1 VERNNHSDEG
11 MQVMA
16 PTDAGPSIIRVILRD
31 GQSLKVRPITPA
43 DKQKLKDLFYRLSP
57 QTRYLRFGY
66 MKTYISDQELDYF
79 TVVNPPDTYAYVALT
94 GEGEA
99 ERIVAVGRWF
109 LSPDGKTAEIAFAV
123 EDTIQIRGI
132 GTALLE
138 QLAEAAEKYRI
149 KRFIARVL
157 PENTRMLEVFE
168 DSGFSITKR
177 IYEGAYELIFNL
189 EEQEEYSKRQ
199 AYREHIAGS
208 AGVRRIFYP
217 RSVAVIGASRDP
229 ERVGGKVFRNLL
241 FAGFS
246 GVIFPVNPKTTS
258 VGGVLSYPS
267 VEHVPGDVDLAVII
281 VPAAQVLEVI
291 NQCARK
297 GVIGVIVISAGFS
310 ESGPEGMERQ
320 RLLREKALAYGM
332 RVIGPNCLGIMNT
345 DPETNLNAAM
355 AGPMPQRGSVSISSH
370 SGALGIALLDYV
382 KSNNLGIAH
391 FASIGNRIDISSNDL
406 LEFWEDDDNT
416 KVILLYLETFGKP
429 RRFSRLA
436 RRLTRKKPIIAV
448 KAGRSDVGGRAA
460 TSHTGA
466 LAGSDI
472 AVDALFRQAGVIR
485 VNTIEEMFNVAKNLA
500 HQPLP
505 KGPRLAILTNAGG
518 PGVLAADAAVS
529 YGLSVP
535 PLSEEIKRKLAE
547 FLPKEASLA
556 NPVDMIA
563 SATGEQFGK
572 ALSLIL
578 EDPAIDAALI
588 INIPVRP
595 YQEVASG
602 IQREIAGYAGEK
614 TVIACFMMSRTDT
627 VEIRTAPDRLVP
639 VYMFP
644 EDAVQALFH
653 SYNYSRYKTLEA
665 GTVPVFPDVDE
676 EKTRKYLEPSAA
688 LKNGGWLPPETAL
701 GLLKEYGIPAVETR
715 TAFSTEEAAKAAGEI
730 GFPVVMKL
738 RSTTITHKTDVH
750 GILLGLQSEN
760 EVIQG
765 YKEIETRLEAAGLAE
780 RMEGVILQPVVKGGE
795 EVILG
800 MSFDPVFGPLVM
812 VGLGGIQVELMKDVA
827 FSLHPLTDIDPD
839 YMFSQLKGLPLL
851 KGWRGSP
858 PRDLDALR
866 EVLLRFSAL
875 IEDLPEIA
883 AVEINPLMVF
893 DKGQGAMAVDAR
905 ILFKSGAAAG

>member
-1 VERNNHSDEG
+1 
-11 MQVMA
+11 MA
-16 PTDAGPSIIRVILRD
+16 PSAAGSSIIRVILRD
-31 GQSLKVRPITPA
+31 GQSLKVRPITHE
-43 DKQKLKDLFYRLSP
+43 DKEKLKDLFYRLSP

-66 MKTYISDQELDYF
+66 MKSYISDQELDYF

-94 GEGEA
+94 GEGEE
-99 ERIVAVGRWF
+99 ERIVGVGRWF
-109 LSPDGKTAEIAFAV
+109 LSPDGKTAEIAFVV
-123 EDTIQIRGI
+123 EDTIQVRGI
-132 GTALLE
+132 GTAMLE
-138 QLAEAAEKYRI
+138 QLAEAAAKYRI
-149 KRFIARVL
+149 KRFVARVL

-177 IYEGAYELIFNL
+177 IYEGSYELIFNL
-189 EEQEEYSKRQ
+189 EEQQEYSRRQ

-229 ERVGGKVFRNLL
+229 DRVGGKVFRNLL
-241 FAGFS
+241 SAGFS

-258 VGGVLSYPS
+258 VGGVLSYPT
-267 VEHVPGDVDLAVII
+267 VEHVPGDVDLAVIV

-291 NQCARK
+291 EQCARK
-297 GVIGVIVISAGFS
+297 GVIGVIIISAGFS
-310 ESGPEGMERQ
+310 ESGPGGSERQ

-345 DPETNLNAAM
+345 DPEVRLNAAM
-355 AGPMPQRGSVSISSH
+355 AGLMPPRGSVSISSH

-416 KVILLYLETFGKP
+416 RVILLYLETFGNP
-429 RRFSRLA
+429 RRFSRIA

-448 KAGRSDVGGRAA
+448 KAGRSEVGERAA

-472 AVDALFRQAGVIR
+472 AVDVLFRQAGVIR
-485 VNTIEEMFNVAKNLA
+485 VSTIEEMFNVAKILA

-505 KGPRLAILTNAGG
+505 RGPRLAIITNAGG
-518 PGVLAADAAVS
+518 PGVLAVDAAIS

-535 PLSEEIKRKLAE
+535 PLSEETKQKLAE

-572 ALSLIL
+572 ALAVIL
-578 EDPAIDAALI
+578 EDPSIDAAII

-595 YQEVASG
+595 YQEVAAG
-602 IQREIAGYAGEK
+602 IQHELTGYKGEK
-614 TVIACFMMSRTDT
+614 TVVACFMMSGTNS
-627 VEIRTAPDRLVP
+627 VEIRLSPDCRVP

-644 EDAVQALFH
+644 EDAVQAFFH
-653 SYNYSRYKTLEA
+653 SYTYSQYKTLKA
-665 GTVPVFPDVDE
+665 GTVPVFPEAAEV
-676 EKTRKYLEPSAA
+676 KARKYLEPSGV
-688 LKNGGWLPPETAL
+688 LKNGGWLLPEAAL
-701 GLLKEYGIPAVETR
+701 GLLREYGIPAAETKA
-715 TAFSTEEAAKAAGEI
+715 AFSVEEAAKTALEI

-738 RSTTITHKTDVH
+738 RSTTITHKTDVQ
-750 GILLGLQSEN
+750 GVLLGLQSEA

-765 YKEIETRLEAAGLAE
+765 YNEMKTRLEAAGQGKE
-780 RMEGVILQPVVKGGE
+780 MEGVILQPMVKGGE
-795 EVILG
+795 EIILG
-800 MSFDPVFGPLVM
+800 MSLDPVFGPLVM

-827 FSLHPLTDIDPD
+827 FSIHPLTDIDPD

-851 KGWRGSP
+851 QGWRGSP
-858 PRDLDALR
+858 PRDIDALR

-875 IEDLPEIA
+875 IEDIPEIA

-893 DKGQGAMAVDAR
+893 DQGKGTMALDAR
-905 ILFKSGAAAG
+905 ILFKSGAATG

>member
-1 VERNNHSDEG
+1 
-11 MQVMA
+11 M
-16 PTDAGPSIIRVILRD
+16 IINVILRD
-31 GQSLKVRPITPA
+31 GQSLKVRPITHE
-43 DKQKLKDLFYRLSP
+43 DKEKLKDLFYRLSP

-66 MKTYISDQELDYF
+66 MKSYISEQELDYF
-79 TVVNPPDTYAYVALT
+79 TVSNPPDTYAYVALA
-94 GEGEA
+94 GEGKE
-99 ERIVAVGRWF
+99 ERIVGVGRWF
-109 LSPDGKTAEIAFAV
+109 LSPDALTAEIAFVV
-123 EDTIQIRGI
+123 EDTIQVRGI

-138 QLAEAAEKYRI
+138 QLAEVAAKYRI
-149 KRFIARVL
+149 KRFMARVL

-177 IYEGAYELIFNL
+177 IHEGAYELIFNL
-189 EEQEEYSKRQ
+189 EEQQEYSKRQ
-199 AYREHIAGS
+199 AYREHIARS

-258 VGGVLSYPS
+258 VGGVLSYPT

-291 NQCARK
+291 DQCARK
-297 GVIGVIVISAGFS
+297 GVISVIVISAGFS
-310 ESGPEGMERQ
+310 ESGPDGIERQ
-320 RLLREKALAYGM
+320 KLLREKALAYGM
-332 RVIGPNCLGIMNT
+332 RVIGPNCLGIINT
-345 DPETNLNAAM
+345 SPETSLNAAM
-355 AGPMPQRGSVSISSH
+355 AGLMPPRGSVSISSH

-406 LEFWEDDDNT
+406 LQFWEDDDNT
-416 KVILLYLETFGKP
+416 SVILLYLETFGNP
-429 RRFSRLA
+429 RRFSRIA

-448 KAGRSDVGGRAA
+448 KAGRSNVGEKAA
-460 TSHTGA
+460 ASHTGA

-472 AVDALFRQAGVIR
+472 AVDVLFRQAGVIR
-485 VNTIEEMFNVAKNLA
+485 VNTIEEMFNLAKNLA

-518 PGVLAADAAVS
+518 PAVLAADAAIGC
-529 YGLSVP
+529 GLSVP
-535 PLSEEIKRKLAE
+535 PLSEATRQKLAQ

-572 ALSLIL
+572 ALSIIL
-578 EDPAIDAALI
+578 EDTVIDAAI
-588 INIPVRP
+588 VINIPVRP

-602 IQREIAGYAGEK
+602 IQKEMAGYEGEK
-614 TVIACFMMSRTDT
+614 PVLACFMMSGTNI
-627 VEIRTAPDRLVP
+627 VEIRTAPDCLVP

-644 EDAVQALFH
+644 EDAVQAFFH
-653 SYNYSRYKTLEA
+653 SYTYSRYKTLKE
-665 GTVPVFPDVDE
+665 GTVPVFPDADG
-676 EKTRKYLEPSAA
+676 EKARKYLASSAA
-688 LKNGGWLPPETAL
+688 FREGGWLPPETAL
-701 GLLKEYGIPAVETR
+701 GLLKEYGIPIADTK
-715 TAFSTEEAAKAAGEI
+715 TAFSAEEAAKAAREI
-730 GFPVVMKL
+730 GFPVAMKL
-738 RSTTITHKTDVH
+738 RSTTLTHKTDVH
-750 GILLGLQSEN
+750 GVMIGLQSED
-760 EVIQG
+760 EVIEG
-765 YKEIETRLEAAGLAE
+765 YHEMRTRLASAGQAE
-780 RMEGVILQPVVKGGE
+780 QMEGVILQPMVKGGE
-795 EVILG
+795 EIILG
-800 MSFDPVFGPLVM
+800 MSLDPVFGPLVM

-827 FSLHPLTDIDPD
+827 FSIHPLTDIDPD

-851 KGWRGSP
+851 TGWRGSP
-858 PRDLDALR
+858 PRDIDALR

-883 AVEINPLMVF
+883 SVEINPLMVF
-893 DKGQGAMAVDAR
+893 EQGKGIMAVDAR
-905 ILFKSGAAAG
+905 ILFKSTTEMV

>member
-1 VERNNHSDEG
+1 MTPDTAE
-11 MQVMA
+11 
-16 PTDAGPSIIRVILRD
+16 PSIIRVILRD
-31 GQSLKVRPITPA
+31 GHSLKVRPITPA
-43 DKQKLKDLFYRLSP
+43 DKENLKELFYRLSP

-66 MKTYISDQELDYF
+66 MKSYISDQELDYF

-94 GEGEA
+94 GEGEV

-109 LSPDGKTAEIAFAV
+109 LSPGGRTAEIAFVV
-123 EDTIQIRGI
+123 EDTIQVRGI

-138 QLAEAAEKYRI
+138 QLAEAAAKYRI
-149 KRFIARVL
+149 KRFVARVL

-168 DSGFSITKR
+168 SSGFAITKR
-177 IYEGAYELIFNL
+177 IFEGAYELTFNL

-199 AYREHIAGS
+199 AYREHIARS
-208 AGVRRIFYP
+208 AGVRGIFYP
-217 RSVAVIGASRDP
+217 KSVAVIGAARAP

-246 GVIFPVNPKTTS
+246 GVVFPVNPKTTS
-258 VGGVLSYPS
+258 VGGVLSYPT
-267 VEHVPGDVDLAVII
+267 VEHVPGDVDLAVIV

-291 NQCARK
+291 DQCARK
-297 GVIGVIVISAGFS
+297 GVSGVIIISAGFG
-310 ESGPEGMERQ
+310 EAGPEGRERQ

-345 DPETNLNAAM
+345 DPEISLNAAM
-355 AGPMPQRGSVSISSH
+355 AGLMPPRGSVSISSH

-382 KSNNLGIAH
+382 QSNNLGIAH

-416 KVILLYLETFGKP
+416 RVILLYLETFGNP
-429 RRFSRLA
+429 RRFSRIA

-448 KAGRSDVGGRAA
+448 KAGRSEVGGRAA

-518 PGVLAADAAVS
+518 PGVLAADAAIS

-535 PLSEEIKRKLAE
+535 PLSEETRQKLAE
-547 FLPKEASLA
+547 FLPMEASLA

-572 ALSLIL
+572 ALSIIL
-578 EDPAIDAALI
+578 EDPAIDAAI
-588 INIPVRP
+588 VINIPVRP
-595 YQEVASG
+595 YQEVVSG
-602 IQREIAGYAGEK
+602 IQKEMAGYAGEK
-614 TVIACFMMSRTDT
+614 TVVACFMMSGTNT

-644 EDAVQALFH
+644 EDAVQAFFH
-653 SYNYSRYKTLEA
+653 SYTYSRYRTLKA
-665 GTVPVFPDVDE
+665 GLVPVFPEADE
-676 EKTRKYLEPSAA
+676 EKARKYLEISPA
-688 LKNGGWLPPETAL
+688 LREGGWLPPETAL
-701 GLLKEYGIPAVETR
+701 GLLKEYGIPIADTR
-715 TAFSTEEAAKAAGEI
+715 TACSSEEAANAAQEI

-738 RSTTITHKTDVH
+738 RSTTITHKTDV
-750 GILLGLQSEN
+750 GGVMIGLQSKD
-760 EVIQG
+760 EVRQG
-765 YKEIETRLEAAGLAE
+765 FEDIKIRLEATGQGDE
-780 RMEGVILQPVVKGGE
+780 MEGVILQPVVKGGQ

-800 MSFDPVFGPLVM
+800 MTFDPVFGPLVM
-812 VGLGGIQVELMKDVA
+812 VGLGGVHVELIKDVA
-827 FSLHPLTDIDPD
+827 FSIHPLTDIDPD

-851 KGWRGSP
+851 TGWRGSP
-858 PRDLDALR
+858 PRDIDALR

-875 IEDLPEIA
+875 IEDIPEIA
-883 AVEINPLMVF
+883 AVEVNPLMVF
-893 DKGQGAMAVDAR
+893 DQGRGTLAVDAR
-905 ILFKSGAAAG
+905 ILFKPGTTTG

>member
-1 VERNNHSDEG
+1 
-11 MQVMA
+11 MA
-16 PTDAGPSIIRVILRD
+16 PADAGPSIIRVILRD
-31 GQSLKVRPITPA
+31 GQSLKVRPITYA
-43 DKQKLKDLFYRLSP
+43 DKEKLKDLFYRLSP

-66 MKTYISDQELDYF
+66 MKSYISDQELDYF
-79 TVVNPPDTYAYVALT
+79 TASNPPDTYAYVALT
-94 GEGEA
+94 GEGEE
-99 ERIVAVGRWF
+99 ERIVGVGRWF
-109 LSPDGKTAEIAFAV
+109 LSPDGRTAEIAFVV
-123 EDTIQIRGI
+123 EDTIQVRGI

-138 QLAEAAEKYRI
+138 QLAEAAAKYRI

-168 DSGFSITKR
+168 DSGFAITKR

-189 EEQEEYSKRQ
+189 EEQEEYSNRQ
-199 AYREHIAGS
+199 AFREHIARS

-217 RSVAVIGASRDP
+217 KSVAVIGASRDP

-258 VGGVLSYPS
+258 VGGVLSYPT

-291 NQCARK
+291 DQCARK
-297 GVIGVIVISAGFS
+297 GVIAVIVISAGFG
-310 ESGPEGMERQ
+310 EAGPEGIERQ
-320 RLLREKALAYGM
+320 RFLREKALAYGM
-332 RVIGPNCLGIMNT
+332 RVIGPNCLGIINT
-345 DPETNLNAAM
+345 DPETSLNAAM
-355 AGPMPQRGSVSISSH
+355 AGLMPPRGSVSISSH

-416 KVILLYLETFGKP
+416 RVILLYLETFGNP

-448 KAGRSDVGGRAA
+448 KAGRSEVGGKAA

-472 AVDALFRQAGVIR
+472 AVDVLFRQAGVIR

-505 KGPRLAILTNAGG
+505 KGPRLAVLTNAGG
-518 PGVLAADAAVS
+518 PGVLAVDAAIS
-529 YGLSVP
+529 CGLSVP
-535 PLSEEIKRKLAE
+535 PLSEETREKLAQ
-547 FLPKEASLA
+547 FLPKEASLS

-563 SATGEQFGK
+563 SATGEQFGR
-572 ALSLIL
+572 ALAVIL
-578 EDPAIDAALI
+578 EDPSIDAAI
-588 INIPVRP
+588 VINIPVRP

-602 IQREIAGYAGEK
+602 IQKEMAGYAGEK
-614 TVIACFMMSRTDT
+614 TVIACFMMSGTNT
-627 VEIRTAPDRLVP
+627 IEIRISPDRLVP

-644 EDAVQALFH
+644 EDAVQAFLH
-653 SYNYSRYKTLEA
+653 SYTYSRYRTLKA
-665 GTVPVFPDVDE
+665 GIVPVFPE
-676 EKTRKYLEPSAA
+676 AAESKARKYLEPSAV

-701 GLLKEYGIPAVETR
+701 GLLKEYGIQAAETK
-715 TAFSTEEAAKAAGEI
+715 TALSAEEAGKVALEI

-750 GILLGLQSEN
+750 GVLIGLQSLD
-760 EVIQG
+760 EVMQG
-765 YKEIETRLEAAGLAE
+765 YKEMKTRLEAAGQVGQ
-780 RMEGVILQPVVKGGE
+780 MEGVILQPLVKGGE

-812 VGLGGIQVELMKDVA
+812 VGLGGIHVELMKDVA
-827 FSLHPLTDIDPD
+827 FSIHPLTDLDPD

-851 KGWRGSP
+851 KGWRGSTP
-858 PRDLDALR
+858 KDLDALR

-883 AVEINPLMVF
+883 SVEINPLMVF
-893 DKGQGAMAVDAR
+893 DQGKGTMALDAR
-905 ILFKSGAAAG
+905 ILFKSGGSGR

>member
-1 VERNNHSDEG
+1 MLPAN
-11 MQVMA
+11 
-16 PTDAGPSIIRVILRD
+16 AGPSIIRVILRD
-31 GQSLKVRPITPA
+31 GQSLKVRPITHE
-43 DKQKLKDLFYRLSP
+43 DKEKLKDLFYRLSP

-66 MKTYISDQELDYF
+66 MKSYISEQELDYF
-79 TVVNPPDTYAYVALT
+79 TVSNPPDTYAYVALT
-94 GEGEA
+94 GEGGE
-99 ERIVAVGRWF
+99 EQIVGVGRWF
-109 LSPDGKTAEIAFAV
+109 LSPDGRTAEIAFVV

-138 QLAEAAEKYRI
+138 QLAEAAAKYRI
-149 KRFIARVL
+149 KHFIARVL

-168 DSGFSITKR
+168 ESGFSISKR
-177 IYEGAYELIFNL
+177 IHEGAYELIFNL
-189 EEQEEYSKRQ
+189 EEQEEYAKRQ

-217 RSVAVIGASRDP
+217 RSVAVIGASRNP
-229 ERVGGKVFRNLL
+229 ERVGGKVFRNML

-258 VGGVLSYPS
+258 VGGVLSYPT

-291 NQCARK
+291 DQCARK

-310 ESGPEGMERQ
+310 ESGPEGSERQ

-332 RVIGPNCLGIMNT
+332 RLIGPNCLGIMNT
-345 DPETNLNAAM
+345 DPETSLNAAM
-355 AGPMPQRGSVSISSH
+355 AGLMPPRGSVSISSH

-416 KVILLYLETFGKP
+416 RVVLLYLETFGNP
-429 RRFSRLA
+429 RRFSRIA

-448 KAGRSDVGGRAA
+448 KAGRSEGGGRAA

-485 VNTIEEMFNVAKNLA
+485 VNTIEEMFNAAKILA
-500 HQPLP
+500 HQPLS

-518 PGVLAADAAVS
+518 PGVLAVDAAVS

-535 PLSEEIKRKLAE
+535 PLSEETRQKLAQ

-572 ALSLIL
+572 ALSVIL
-578 EDPAIDAALI
+578 EDPAIDAAI
-588 INIPVRP
+588 VINIPVRP
-595 YQEVASG
+595 YQEVALG
-602 IQREIAGYAGEK
+602 IQKEMAGYTGEK
-614 TVIACFMMSRTDT
+614 TVVACFMMSGNNT

-644 EDAVQALFH
+644 EDAVQAFFH
-653 SYNYSRYKTLEA
+653 SYTYSQYRIVKA
-665 GTVPVFPDVDE
+665 GIVPVFPE
-676 EKTRKYLEPSAA
+676 AAESKARKYLGPSTV
-688 LKNGGWLPPETAL
+688 LKDGGWLSPETAL
-701 GLLKEYGIPAVETR
+701 GLLKEYGIPVAETR
-715 TAFSTEEAAKAAGEI
+715 MAFSAEEAGKAALEI

-738 RSTTITHKTDVH
+738 RSKTITHKTDVH
-750 GILLGLQSEN
+750 GVLLGLRSED
-760 EVIQG
+760 EVIKG
-765 YKEIETRLEAAGLAE
+765 YDEMKTRLEASGQGKE
-780 RMEGVILQPVVKGGE
+780 MEGVILQPLVKGGE

-800 MSFDPVFGPLVM
+800 MSLDPVFGPLVM

-827 FSLHPLTDIDPD
+827 FSIHPLTDIDPD
-839 YMFSQLKGLPLL
+839 YMFSQLKGFPLL

-858 PRDLDALR
+858 PKDIDALR

-883 AVEINPLMVF
+883 TVEINPLMVF
-893 DKGQGAMAVDAR
+893 DRGKGIMAVDAR
-905 ILFKSGAAAG
+905 ILFKSGTATG

>member
-1 VERNNHSDEG
+1 ME
-11 MQVMA
+11 
-16 PTDAGPSIIRVILRD
+16 PTTAGPSIIRVILRD
-31 GQSLKVRPITPA
+31 GQSLKVRPITHE
-43 DKQKLKDLFYRLSP
+43 DKENLKDLFYRLSP

-66 MKTYISDQELDYF
+66 MKSYISEQELDYF
-79 TVVNPPDTYAYVALT
+79 TVADPPDTYAYVALM
-94 GEGEA
+94 GEGKE
-99 ERIVAVGRWF
+99 ERIVGVGRWF
-109 LSPDGKTAEIAFAV
+109 LSPDGTTAEIAFVV
-123 EDTIQIRGI
+123 EDTIQVRGI

-138 QLAEAAEKYRI
+138 QLAEAAAKYRI

-168 DSGFSITKR
+168 DSGFSVTKR
-177 IYEGAYELIFNL
+177 IYEGAHELIFNL

-199 AYREHIAGS
+199 AYREHIARS

-217 RSVAVIGASRDP
+217 KSVAVIGASRDP

-258 VGGVLSYPS
+258 VGGVLSYPT

-291 NQCARK
+291 DQCARK

-310 ESGPEGMERQ
+310 ESGPEGSERQ
-320 RLLREKALAYGM
+320 RLLREKSMAYGM

-355 AGPMPQRGSVSISSH
+355 AGLMPPRGSVSISSH

-416 KVILLYLETFGKP
+416 KVVLLYLETFGNP
-429 RRFSRLA
+429 RKFSRIA

-448 KAGRSDVGGRAA
+448 KAGRSDVGERAA

-472 AVDALFRQAGVIR
+472 AVDVLFRQAGVIR

-505 KGPRLAILTNAGG
+505 KGPRLAVLTNAGG
-518 PGVLAADAAVS
+518 PGVLAVDAAVS

-535 PLSEEIKRKLAE
+535 PLSEETRKKLAQ

-572 ALSLIL
+572 ALAVIL
-578 EDPAIDAALI
+578 EDPSIDAAI
-588 INIPVRP
+588 VINIPVRP
-595 YQEVASG
+595 YQEVVSG
-602 IQREIAGYAGEK
+602 IQKEMAGYEGGK
-614 TVIACFMMSRTDT
+614 TVLSCFMMSGTNT
-627 VEIRTAPDRLVP
+627 IEIRTAPDRFVP

-644 EDAVQALFH
+644 EDAVQAFFH
-653 SYNYSRYKTLEA
+653 SYTYSRYRIHKA
-665 GTVPVFPDVDE
+665 GIVPVFPE
-676 EKTRKYLEPSAA
+676 APESKARKFLESSAA
-688 LKNGGWLPPETAL
+688 LKDGGWLPPETAL
-701 GLLKEYGIPAVETR
+701 GLLKEYGIPAAETR
-715 TAFSTEEAAKAAGEI
+715 TAGSAEEAAKAAREI
-730 GFPVVMKL
+730 GFPVVIKL

-750 GILLGLQSEN
+750 GVLVGLQSED

-765 YKEIETRLEAAGLAE
+765 YREMKTRLESAGQTGQ
-780 RMEGVILQPVVKGGE
+780 MEGVILQPVVKGGE

-812 VGLGGIQVELMKDVA
+812 VGLGGIHVELMKDVA
-827 FSLHPLTDIDPD
+827 FSIHPLTDIDPD

-851 KGWRGSP
+851 RGWRGSP
-858 PRDLDALR
+858 PRDIDALR

-893 DKGQGAMAVDAR
+893 DQGKGTMAVDAR
-905 ILFKSGAAAG
+905 ILFKSAAATG

>member
-1 VERNNHSDEG
+1 ME
-11 MQVMA
+11 
-16 PTDAGPSIIRVILRD
+16 PTTAGPSIIRVILRD
-31 GQSLKVRPITPA
+31 GQSLKVRPITTA
-43 DKQKLKDLFYRLSP
+43 DKEKLKDLFYRLSP

-66 MKTYISDQELDYF
+66 MKSSISEQELDYF
-79 TVVNPPDTYAYVALT
+79 TVMNPPDTYAYVALT
-94 GEGEA
+94 GEGGA
-99 ERIVAVGRWF
+99 ERIVGVGRWF
-109 LSPDGKTAEIAFAV
+109 LSPDGRTAEIAFVV
-123 EDTIQIRGI
+123 EDTIQVRGI

-138 QLAEAAEKYRI
+138 QLAEAAAKYRI

-168 DSGFSITKR
+168 ESGFSITKR
-177 IYEGAYELIFNL
+177 IHEDAYELIIDL
-189 EEQEEYSKRQ
+189 EEQQEYSKRQ

-258 VGGVLSYPS
+258 VGGVLSYPT
-267 VEHVPGDVDLAVII
+267 VEHIPGDVDLAVIV

-291 NQCARK
+291 DQCARK

-310 ESGPEGMERQ
+310 ESGPEGSERQ

-345 DPETNLNAAM
+345 DPETSLNAAM
-355 AGPMPQRGSVSISSH
+355 AGLMPPRGSVSISSH

-391 FASIGNRIDISSNDL
+391 FASIGNRIDVSSNDL

-416 KVILLYLETFGKP
+416 RVILLYLETFGNP
-429 RRFSRLA
+429 RRFSRIA
-436 RRLTRKKPIIAV
+436 RRITRKKPIIAV
-448 KAGRSDVGGRAA
+448 KAGRSVVGGRAA

-485 VNTIEEMFNVAKNLA
+485 VNTIEEMFNAAKNLA

-518 PGVLAADAAVS
+518 PGILAVDAAIG

-535 PLSEEIKRKLAE
+535 PLSEETRQRLAQ
-547 FLPKEASLA
+547 FLPKEASLI

-572 ALSLIL
+572 ALAVIL
-578 EDPAIDAALI
+578 EDPSIDAAI
-588 INIPVRP
+588 VINIPVRP
-595 YQEVASG
+595 YQEVVSG
-602 IQREIAGYAGEK
+602 IQYELAGYKGEK
-614 TVIACFMMSRTDT
+614 PVVACFMMSGTNT
-627 VEIRTAPDRLVP
+627 VGIYLTPDCLIP

-644 EDAVQALFH
+644 EDAVQAFFH
-653 SYNYSRYKTLEA
+653 SYTYSRYKTLEA
-665 GTVPVFPDVDE
+665 GTVPVFPE
-676 EKTRKYLEPSAA
+676 AAETKARKYLEPSGV
-688 LKNGGWLPPETAL
+688 LKSGGWLLPETAL
-701 GLLKEYGIPAVETR
+701 GLLKEYGIPAPETK
-715 TAFSTEEAAKAAGEI
+715 TAFSAEEAGKAALEI

-738 RSTTITHKTDVH
+738 RSITVTHKTDVH
-750 GILLGLQSEN
+750 GVLLGLNSED
-760 EVIQG
+760 EVVQG
-765 YKEIETRLEAAGLAE
+765 YKEIKTRLEAAGQVGQ
-780 RMEGVILQPVVKGGE
+780 MEGVILQPLVKGGE
-795 EVILG
+795 EIILG
-800 MSFDPVFGPLVM
+800 MSLDPVFGPLVM

-827 FSLHPLTDIDPD
+827 FSIHPLTDIDPD

-851 KGWRGSP
+851 QGWRGSQ

-866 EVLLRFSAL
+866 EVILRFSAL

-893 DKGQGAMAVDAR
+893 DRGKGTMAVDAR
-905 ILFKSGAAAG
+905 ILFRGLNSPNPLLT

>member
-1 VERNNHSDEG
+1 
-11 MQVMA
+11 MA
-16 PTDAGPSIIRVILRD
+16 PTNAEPSIIRVILRD

-43 DKQKLKDLFYRLSP
+43 DKEKLKDLFYRLSP

-66 MKTYISDQELDYF
+66 MKSYISEQELDYF

-94 GEGEA
+94 GEGEE
-99 ERIVAVGRWF
+99 ERIVGVGRWF
-109 LSPDGKTAEIAFAV
+109 LSPGGRTAEIAFVV
-123 EDTIQIRGI
+123 EDTIQVRGI

-138 QLAEAAEKYRI
+138 QLADVAAKYRI

-157 PENTRMLEVFE
+157 PENTKMLDVFE
-168 DSGFSITKR
+168 NSGFSITKR

-199 AYREHIAGS
+199 AYREHIARS

-217 RSVAVIGASRDP
+217 KSVAVIGASRDP

-246 GVIFPVNPKTTS
+246 GVVFPVNPKTTS
-258 VGGVLSYPS
+258 VGGVLSYPT

-281 VPAAQVLEVI
+281 VPAAQVLEVLD
-291 NQCARK
+291 QCARK
-297 GVIGVIVISAGFS
+297 GVIGVIVISAGFG
-310 ESGPEGMERQ
+310 ESGPEGSERQ

-345 DPETNLNAAM
+345 DPETSLNAAM
-355 AGPMPQRGSVSISSH
+355 AGLMPPRGSVSISSH
-370 SGALGIALLDYV
+370 SGAIGVALLDYV

-406 LEFWEDDDNT
+406 LEFWEDDENT
-416 KVILLYLETFGKP
+416 KVILLYLETFGNP
-429 RRFSRLA
+429 RKFSRIA

-448 KAGRSDVGGRAA
+448 KAGRSELGERAA

-472 AVDALFRQAGVIR
+472 AVDVLFRQAGVIR

-518 PGVLAADAAVS
+518 PGVLAVDAAIN

-535 PLSEEIKRKLAE
+535 PLSEETRQKLAQ
-547 FLPKEASLA
+547 FFPKEASLA

-572 ALSLIL
+572 ALAVIL
-578 EDPAIDAALI
+578 EDPSIDAAI
-588 INIPVRP
+588 VINIPVRP

-602 IQREIAGYAGEK
+602 IQHELAGYEGEK
-614 TVIACFMMSRTDT
+614 TVVACFMMSGTNT
-627 VEIRTAPDRLVP
+627 IEIRTAPDRLVP

-644 EDAVQALFH
+644 EDAVQAFFH
-653 SYNYSRYKTLEA
+653 SYTYSRYRTLKA
-665 GTVPVFPDVDE
+665 GTVPIFPE
-676 EKTRKYLEPSAA
+676 AAEAKARKYLEPSAV

-701 GLLKEYGIPAVETR
+701 GLLKEYGIPAAETR
-715 TAFSTEEAAKAAGEI
+715 TAFGAEEAGKAALEI
-730 GFPVVMKL
+730 GFPMVMKL

-750 GILLGLQSEN
+750 GVLIGLQSED

-765 YKEIETRLEAAGLAE
+765 YKEMKTRLEAVGQAG

-812 VGLGGIQVELMKDVA
+812 VGLGGIHVELMKDVA
-827 FSLHPLTDIDPD
+827 FSIHPLTDIDPD

-851 KGWRGSP
+851 QGWRGSP
-858 PRDLDALR
+858 PRDIDALR

-893 DKGQGAMAVDAR
+893 DQGKGTMAVDAR
-905 ILFKSGAAAG
+905 ILFKSGTATGLPIASY

>member
-1 VERNNHSDEG
+1 MEP
-11 MQVMA
+11 A
-16 PTDAGPSIIRVILRD
+16 AAGPSLIRLILRD
-31 GQSLKVRPITPA
+31 GQSLKVRPITHG
-43 DKQKLKDLFYRLSP
+43 DKEKLKDLFYRLSP

-66 MKTYISDQELDYF
+66 MKSYISEQELDYF
-79 TVVNPPDTYAYVALT
+79 TVSDPPDTYAYVALT
-94 GEGEA
+94 GEEEE
-99 ERIVAVGRWF
+99 ERITGVARWF
-109 LSPDGKTAEIAFAV
+109 LSPDGATAEIAFVV
-123 EDTIQIRGI
+123 EDTIQVRGI

-138 QLAEAAEKYRI
+138 QLAAAAAKYRI

-168 DSGFSITKR
+168 DSGFSITRR
-177 IYEGAYELIFNL
+177 IHEGAHELTFNL

-199 AYREHIAGS
+199 AYRQHIARS

-217 RSVAVIGASRDP
+217 KSVAVIGASRDP

-258 VGGVLSYPS
+258 VGGVLSYPT

-291 NQCARK
+291 DQCARK

-310 ESGPEGMERQ
+310 ESGPEGRERQ
-320 RLLREKALAYGM
+320 RLLREKAMAYGM

-345 DPETNLNAAM
+345 DQEISLNAAM
-355 AGPMPQRGSVSISSH
+355 AGVMPPRGCVSISSH

-382 KSNNLGIAH
+382 KSNNLGIAL

-416 KVILLYLETFGKP
+416 RVILLYLETFGSP
-429 RRFSRLA
+429 RKFSRIA

-448 KAGRSDVGGRAA
+448 KAGRSDVGGKAA

-472 AVDALFRQAGVIR
+472 AVDVLFRQAGVIR

-518 PGVLAADAAVS
+518 PGVLAVDAAVNC
-529 YGLSVP
+529 GLSVP
-535 PLSEEIKRKLAE
+535 PLSAETRQKLAQ
-547 FLPKEASLA
+547 FLPKEASLS

-572 ALSLIL
+572 ALAAIL
-578 EDPAIDAALI
+578 EDPAIDAALV

-602 IQREIAGYAGEK
+602 IQHELDGYQREK
-614 TVIACFMMSRTDT
+614 TVVACFMMSGTNT
-627 VEIRTAPDRLVP
+627 IEIRTSPDRLVP

-644 EDAVQALFH
+644 EDAVQAFYH
-653 SYNYSRYKTLEA
+653 SYTYSRYKTLKA
-665 GTVPVFPDVDE
+665 GIVPVFPE
-676 EKTRKYLEPSAA
+676 ATGAKARKYLESSAV
-688 LKNGGWLPPETAL
+688 LKDGGWLLPEIAL
-701 GLLKEYGIPAVETR
+701 GLLKEYGIPAAETR
-715 TAFSTEEAAKAAGEI
+715 TAYSAEEAAKAALEM

-738 RSTTITHKTDVH
+738 RSTTITHKTDVR
-750 GILLGLQSEN
+750 GVLVGLRSED
-760 EVIQG
+760 EVLQG
-765 YKEIETRLEAAGLAE
+765 YKEMKARLEAAGQGKE
-780 RMEGVILQPVVKGGE
+780 MEGVILQPVVKGGE

-800 MSFDPVFGPLVM
+800 MSLDPVFGPLVM

-827 FSLHPLTDIDPD
+827 FSIHPLTDIDPD

-851 KGWRGSP
+851 QGWRGSP
-858 PRDLDALR
+858 PRDIDALR

-875 IEDLPEIA
+875 IEDIPEVA
-883 AVEINPLMVF
+883 SVEINPLMVF
-893 DKGQGAMAVDAR
+893 DQGKGTMAVDAR
-905 ILFKSGAAAG
+905 ILFKSDTETG

>member
-1 VERNNHSDEG
+1 
-11 MQVMA
+11 
-16 PTDAGPSIIRVILRD
+16 
-31 GQSLKVRPITPA
+31 
-43 DKQKLKDLFYRLSP
+43 
-57 QTRYLRFGY
+57 
-66 MKTYISDQELDYF
+66 
-79 TVVNPPDTYAYVALT
+79 
-94 GEGEA
+94 
-99 ERIVAVGRWF
+99 
-109 LSPDGKTAEIAFAV
+109 
-123 EDTIQIRGI
+123 
-132 GTALLE
+132 
-138 QLAEAAEKYRI
+138 
-149 KRFIARVL
+149 
-157 PENTRMLEVFE
+157 
-168 DSGFSITKR
+168 
-177 IYEGAYELIFNL
+177 
-189 EEQEEYSKRQ
+189 
-199 AYREHIAGS
+199 
-208 AGVRRIFYP
+208 
-217 RSVAVIGASRDP
+217 
-229 ERVGGKVFRNLL
+229 
-241 FAGFS
+241 
-246 GVIFPVNPKTTS
+246 
-258 VGGVLSYPS
+258 
-267 VEHVPGDVDLAVII
+267 VPGDVDLAVII
-281 VPAAQVLEVI
+281 VPAEQVLEVI
-291 NQCARK
+291 DQCARK
-297 GVIGVIVISAGFS
+297 GVIGVIVISAGFG
-310 ESGPEGMERQ
+310 EAGTEGIERQ

-345 DPETNLNAAM
+345 DAEVNLNAAM
-355 AGPMPQRGSVSISSH
+355 AGLMPPRGSVSISSH

-416 KVILLYLETFGKP
+416 KVILLYLETFGNP

-448 KAGRSDVGGRAA
+448 KAGRSEVGGRAA

-518 PGVLAADAAVS
+518 PGVLAADAAIN

-535 PLSEEIKRKLAE
+535 PLSEETRRRLAQ
-547 FLPKEASLA
+547 FLPKEASLV

-572 ALSLIL
+572 ALSIIL
-578 EDPAIDAALI
+578 EDSAIDAAI
-588 INIPVRP
+588 VINIPVRP

-602 IQREIAGYAGEK
+602 IQKEMAGYEGEK
-614 TVIACFMMSRTDT
+614 PVLACFMMSGTNT
-627 VEIRTAPDRLVP
+627 IEIRTAPDRLVP

-644 EDAVQALFH
+644 EDAVQAFFQ
-653 SYNYSRYKTLEA
+653 SYTYSRYRTLKA
-665 GTVPVFPDVDE
+665 GTVPIFPE
-676 EKTRKYLEPSAA
+676 AAEAKARKYLEPSAV

-701 GLLKEYGIPAVETR
+701 GLLKEYGIPAVETK
-715 TAFSTEEAAKAAGEI
+715 TAGSAEEAAKVALEI

-738 RSTTITHKTDVH
+738 RSTTITHKTDLH
-750 GILLGLQSEN
+750 GVLLGLQSED

-765 YKEIETRLEAAGLAE
+765 YKEMKTRLEAAGQGKA
-780 RMEGVILQPVVKGGE
+780 MEGVILQPLVKGGE
-795 EVILG
+795 EIILG
-800 MSFDPVFGPLVM
+800 MSLDPVFGPLVM

-827 FSLHPLTDIDPD
+827 FSIHPLTDIDPD

-851 KGWRGSP
+851 NGWRGSP

-893 DKGQGAMAVDAR
+893 DRGKGTMAADAR
-905 ILFKSGAAAG
+905 ILFKSGTAPM